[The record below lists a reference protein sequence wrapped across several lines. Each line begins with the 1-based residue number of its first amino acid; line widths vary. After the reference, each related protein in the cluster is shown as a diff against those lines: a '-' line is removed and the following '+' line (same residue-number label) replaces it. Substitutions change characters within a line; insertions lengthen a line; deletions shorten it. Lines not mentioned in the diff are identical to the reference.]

1 MKYPKSFL
9 KNLFLNY
16 RNLFEKPI
24 VFAVL
29 IIDQCTVISI
39 SSEDSPIDIE
49 HKRPST
55 QYQFSTIDINLEI
68 IFFLP

>member
-1 MKYPKSFL
+1 MKYPKSFF

-24 VFAVL
+24 AFAVL

-39 SSEDSPIDIE
+39 SSEDSPIDTE
-49 HKRPST
+49 HDLRHN
-55 QYQFSTIDINLEI
+55 INSAQ
-68 IFFLP
+68 